1 MFRKTFIVDK
11 YTINSFDG
19 VDSLDKKIIMNDI
32 NAALF
37 HFDDFINENKSILD
51 SMIVIINLSSES
63 QGRLLELMLQQYF
76 DVYCLRIAT
85 VVLKQKDKETSI
97 NLFDRNNKP
106 SIRFELEESFK
117 LETETEPIAEESVV
131 ETKKQPKKKRKNR
144 NNEPYYA
151 QAHIG
156 YNYFNLQHSSVS
168 GPDNW

>member
-1 MFRKTFIVDK
+1 MLSPK
-11 YTINSFDG
+11 
-19 VDSLDKKIIMNDI
+19 
-32 NAALF
+32 
-37 HFDDFINENKSILD
+37 
-51 SMIVIINLSSES
+51 IVIQLFIEFSIIK
-63 QGRLLELMLQQYF
+63 Y
-76 DVYCLRIAT
+76 
-85 VVLKQKDKETSI
+85 SI

-131 ETKKQPKKKRKNR
+131 EIKKQPKKKRKNR
-144 NNEPYYA
+144 NNEPYYD